1 MAVELQPENAR
12 GRGVDHTQPHALPG
26 SDREA
31 LANSPVYRDG
41 VADPPGMAHVV
52 TIAEIVADGGI
63 IAQAPV
69 AENPDDLAVHTDR
82 LALFDDQRT
91 VQAAADLL
99 EAALVRVVPICA
111 SIRQVEGIGEGLA
124 RSDRLLRQVRD
135 AVHGIRQSDAVPVHG
150 CLLVETVFYE
160 HSRSEE
166 HTSELRSLMRISYA
180 VFCLQK
186 KNPHTK

>member
-1 MAVELQPENAR
+1 MR
-12 GRGVDHTQPHALPG
+12 I
-26 SDREA
+26 SDWSSDVCSSD
-31 LANSPVYRDG
+31 L
-41 VADPPGMAHVV
+41 
-52 TIAEIVADGGI
+52 IVADGGI
-63 IAQAPV
+63 IEQAPV

-150 CLLVETVFYE
+150 C
-160 HSRSEE
+160 RSEE
-166 HTSELRSLMRISYA
+166 HTSELQSLMRISYA
-180 VFCLQK
+180 VFCVKQK
-186 KNPHTK
+186 HHTLTMHTIHN

>member
-1 MAVELQPENAR
+1 
-12 GRGVDHTQPHALPG
+12 
-26 SDREA
+26 
-31 LANSPVYRDG
+31 
-41 VADPPGMAHVV
+41 MAHVV
-52 TIAEIVADGGI
+52 TISVIVADGGI

-124 RSDRLLRQVRD
+124 RSDRLLRPVRG
-135 AVHGIRQSDAVPVHG
+135 ARWEEGGLGKEWCRKVKSSWAPV
-150 CLLVETVFYE
+150 
-160 HSRSEE
+160 
-166 HTSELRSLMRISYA
+166 
-180 VFCLQK
+180 
-186 KNPHTK
+186 N